1 MKIDGM
7 VMQKGYNQMATIIT
21 AGLLSD
27 IFQGNALNMLYGVAL
42 LIGVLY
48 AAFLLFFHGIGDLFG
63 DFAIDVHTD
72 HDLGDMQLVDSHG
85 VREATG
91 VSTLAIAS
99 FVTAF
104 GGGGLLARLAVDASG
119 ALSILIAL
127 GSGLLLGIA
136 AQMFFVYILSP
147 TISSEV
153 HQTKLIGVV
162 AEIVT
167 PIPANGVGQI
177 AFVAQGSRVTYS
189 ARATDQS
196 QAMQR
201 GTPVRI
207 ERIVGGMAYV
217 SPVD

>member
-1 MKIDGM
+1 MW
-7 VMQKGYNQMATIIT
+7 TTLT
-21 AGLLSD
+21 ASLLSD
-27 IFQGNALNMLYGVAL
+27 VFQGSALNMLYGIAL
-42 LIGVLY
+42 LIGVIY
-48 AAFLLFFHGIGDLFG
+48 AAFLMFFQGIGDLFG
-63 DFAIDVHTD
+63 DFAIDIHAD

-104 GGGGLLARLAVDASG
+104 GGGGLLSRLLIDANGAISIVVALASG
-119 ALSILIAL
+119 LVF
-127 GSGLLLGIA
+127 GIA

-153 HQTKLIGVV
+153 QQTKLIGVV

-167 PIPANGVGQI
+167 PIPVNGIGQI

-189 ARATDQS
+189 ARATDNTQN
-196 QAMQR
+196 MQR

-207 ERIVGGMAYV
+207 ERIVGGVAYV
-217 SPVD
+217 SPID